1 MRTAREG
8 LAELRDRLQRGTVD
22 GLNDAAG
29 HVLDVAKA
37 DTPTETGRTR
47 DSGTVVPGV
56 LTNSR
61 AAVSIEFR
69 NPIAPIVHE
78 DLTVEHDNGKAKFLE
93 DAMNSQRDE
102 AAERV
107 ASRLR
112 DILATP

>member
-1 MRTAREG
+1 MRTPREG
-8 LAELRDRLQRGTVD
+8 LAELRDRLQGGTVD
-22 GLNDAAG
+22 GLNDAAS

-37 DTPTETGRTR
+37 DTPTKTGRTR
-47 DSGTVVPGV
+47 DSGTVVPGAV
-56 LTNSR
+56 TNNR
-61 AAVSIEFR
+61 ASVAIEFR

-102 AAERV
+102 AADLV
-107 ASRLR
+107 AGRLR